1 MSSSTASSGST
12 NSTKDSV
19 DTAIATAAPSNS
31 GGGGGGTGGGSTS
44 TNATNAS
51 SGIRFS
57 EYKTSGVTLRSQRIK
72 LPSSVGQ
79 KKTKAIESMLTEL
92 GIDVNPIPTEEI
104 GEHFNDLR
112 SDMVLLYELKSAVSN
127 LEFELQTLRLRHQ
140 ASIGGGGGAG
150 GGGGIAGMDVP
161 SEDEKMEGNSFTEDI
176 TDKVEVKRED
186 DVKEEVEDEESKECG
201 GGVGGGGEDSRGN
214 VGSGGGGGG
223 SSTPKP
229 TKKLSEVIDVQT
241 QNQKKRKAALEQKN
255 VLSKLKNR

>member
-1 MSSSTASSGST
+1 M
-12 NSTKDSV
+12 
-19 DTAIATAAPSNS
+19 
-31 GGGGGGTGGGSTS
+31 
-44 TNATNAS
+44 
-51 SGIRFS
+51 
-57 EYKTSGVTLRSQRIK
+57 TLRSQRIK

-140 ASIGGGGGAG
+140 ASVGGTTGA
-150 GGGGIAGMDVP
+150 AGLGVVGAP
-161 SEDEKMEGNSFTEDI
+161 ASEDEKTEGSTSTEDA
-176 TDKVEVKRED
+176 VE
-186 DVKEEVEDEESKECG
+186 KEEVKKEEGVVGEEEEEEEMKES
-201 GGVGGGGEDSRGN
+201 GESLNR
-214 VGSGGGGGG
+214 GGGG
-223 SSTPKP
+223 SGSAMPKQ